1 MVTFSY
7 VGLADVSEQRM
18 DFVSASVIDG
28 HIY

>member
-18 DFVSASVIDG
+18 DFVSAAVIDDCM
-28 HIY
+28 Y